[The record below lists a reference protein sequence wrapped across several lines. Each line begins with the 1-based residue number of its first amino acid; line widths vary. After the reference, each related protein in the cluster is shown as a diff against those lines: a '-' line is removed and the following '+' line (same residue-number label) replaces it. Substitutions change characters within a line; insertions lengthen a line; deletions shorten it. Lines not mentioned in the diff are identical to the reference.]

1 MFIKKLNCSLK
12 PIRSFAL
19 SESQIQ
25 NNDFFFFFLLLTI
38 DFLKMLINLAFIIPT
53 LTLFHLLIQYGKN
66 VLLKDFVLVGTSL
79 IIEID
84 DDLSR

>member
-19 SESQIQ
+19 SEYQIQ
-25 NNDFFFFFLLLTI
+25 NNDFFFLLLTI

>member
-25 NNDFFFFFLLLTI
+25 NNDFFVVVVVAYNRFF
-38 DFLKMLINLAFIIPT
+38 
-53 LTLFHLLIQYGKN
+53 
-66 VLLKDFVLVGTSL
+66 KDVN
-79 IIEID
+79 
-84 DDLSR
+84 